1 MIFGVSCLKCLHILN
16 VLDFRFQLNVRISI
30 KYNLKSLVKWLYFFF
45 VKLQVLVISR
55 IIVFA
60 FNKTV
65 KSINRSIYKVQ
76 TTGVIPVQAVL
87 SLNV

>member
-1 MIFGVSCLKCLHILN
+1 MVII
-16 VLDFRFQLNVRISI
+16 
-30 KYNLKSLVKWLYFFF
+30 FF
-45 VKLQVLVISR
+45 VTLQVLVISR